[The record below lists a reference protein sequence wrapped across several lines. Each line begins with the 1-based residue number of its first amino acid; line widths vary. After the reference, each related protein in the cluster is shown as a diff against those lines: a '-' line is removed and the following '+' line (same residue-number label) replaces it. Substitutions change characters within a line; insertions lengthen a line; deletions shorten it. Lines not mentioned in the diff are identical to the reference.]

1 MGGQDSCPPIAA
13 AVLQL
18 TPQRSLLDAE
28 TFGETFG
35 EAFGL
40 LLESSCLHDLRVY
53 GGALGGSIF
62 HMTTGR
68 DHSQVVATREA

>member
-1 MGGQDSCPPIAA
+1 MGGQDSCPPIAF

-40 LLESSCLHDLRVY
+40 LLESSCVHDLRVY

>member
-1 MGGQDSCPPIAA
+1 MGGQDSCPPIAV

-18 TPQRSLLDAE
+18 TPQRSLLNAE
-28 TFGETFG
+28 T
-35 EAFGL
+35 FGL
-40 LLESSCLHDLRVY
+40 LLESSCVHDLRVY

>member
-18 TPQRSLLDAE
+18 TSQRSLLDAE
-28 TFGETFG
+28 TFGDT
-35 EAFGL
+35 FGL
-40 LLESSCLHDLRVY
+40 LLESSCVHDLRVY

-68 DHSQVVATREA
+68 DPSQGVATREA

>member
-18 TPQRSLLDAE
+18 TPQRSLLNA
-28 TFGETFG
+28 ETFG

-40 LLESSCLHDLRVY
+40 LLEASCLHDLRVY

-62 HMTTGR
+62 HTATGR
-68 DHSQVVATREA
+68 DHSQAVATREP

>member
-28 TFGETFG
+28 TFGDT
-35 EAFGL
+35 FGL
-40 LLESSCLHDLRVY
+40 LLESSCVHDLRVY

-68 DHSQVVATREA
+68 DHTLGVATREA

>member
-1 MGGQDSCPPIAA
+1 VGGQDSCPPIAA

-18 TPQRSLLDAE
+18 TPQRSLLNA
-28 TFGETFG
+28 ETFG

-62 HMTTGR
+62 HGNGGPPPPPAARTAG
-68 DHSQVVATREA
+68 A